1 MYLNDLKENID
12 NEINQLNNIAMNI
25 GVNTA
30 VIKDWN
36 KKIRDSLIT
45 YSTDKFIHQFETQ
58 IRNEII
64 KKSIKNPKFWG
75 YKGSV

>member
-36 KKIRDSLIT
+36 KKAGGAVASPVFLDGNPFHWECPKVCVNLQ
-45 YSTDKFIHQFETQ
+45 TDV
-58 IRNEII
+58 R
-64 KKSIKNPKFWG
+64 
-75 YKGSV
+75 

>member
-64 KKSIKNPKFWG
+64 KKSTPIVKLN
-75 YKGSV
+75 

>member
-36 KKIRDSLIT
+36 KK
-45 YSTDKFIHQFETQ
+45 Y
-58 IRNEII
+58 EIL
-64 KKSIKNPKFWG
+64 
-75 YKGSV
+75 

>member
-36 KKIRDSLIT
+36 KKIPSYFHTKVNFLDI
-45 YSTDKFIHQFETQ
+45 
-58 IRNEII
+58 
-64 KKSIKNPKFWG
+64 
-75 YKGSV
+75 

>member
-1 MYLNDLKENID
+1 MD
-12 NEINQLNNIAMNI
+12 I
-25 GVNTA
+25 GVNTV

-36 KKIRDSLIT
+36 KKIRDSLVT

-75 YKGSV
+75 I

>member
-12 NEINQLNNIAMNI
+12 NEVNQLNNIAMDI
-25 GVNTA
+25 GVNTV

-36 KKIRDSLIT
+36 KKIRDSLVT
-45 YSTDKFIHQFETQ
+45 YSTDKFIYQFETQ

-64 KKSIKNPKFWG
+64 KNL
-75 YKGSV
+75 